1 MFFLR
6 LLGLT
11 CQHVTAERGLTTSTT
26 VPLPFLN
33 TAGCHLRSWEVS
45 VLLPALHQ
53 RPVGWQSKEKGKEK
67 MAAGPFQPDK
77 HPFDILP
84 SRRQF
89 WCISAAPP
97 ATITVS
103 SQRQSPS
110 SICPSQSADP
120 STSHTKAYSHNY
132 THIVWPSWLAQV
144 KDERFTFTRSFILY
158 AFTYLLLFISP
169 VQLYYAKAVTKLA
182 FKILTGNCLCSG
194 SKSEFLY
201 NGQGH
206 FQGLSFN
213 NEWTIARYQK
223 SFAAMV
229 EKEAFT
235 SSLDVL
241 CACVTPWAESQNS
254 PQKPTWSQ

>member
-11 CQHVTAERGLTTSTT
+11 CQHVTAERGLTTSTI

-77 HPFDILP
+77 HLFDILP

-97 ATITVS
+97 ATTTVS

-120 STSHTKAYSHNY
+120 SASPAKAYSHNY
-132 THIVWPSWLAQV
+132 THIDRPSWLAQG
-144 KDERFTFTRSFILY
+144 KDERFTFFSQLSFILC
-158 AFTYLLLFISP
+158 AFAYLLLFISWIL
-169 VQLYYAKAVTKLA
+169 LYYAKAVTKLA
-182 FKILTGNCLCSG
+182 FLDS
-194 SKSEFLY
+194 
-201 NGQGH
+201 
-206 FQGLSFN
+206 
-213 NEWTIARYQK
+213 RY
-223 SFAAMV
+223 
-229 EKEAFT
+229 
-235 SSLDVL
+235 
-241 CACVTPWAESQNS
+241 
-254 PQKPTWSQ
+254 